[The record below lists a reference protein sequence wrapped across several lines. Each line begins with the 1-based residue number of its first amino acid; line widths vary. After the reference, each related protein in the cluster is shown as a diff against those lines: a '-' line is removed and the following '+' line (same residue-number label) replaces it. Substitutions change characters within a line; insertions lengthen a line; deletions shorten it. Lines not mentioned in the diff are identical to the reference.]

1 MAIRPQSYL
10 ISALQCLALLG
21 LPFLSFS
28 AMPLGNERL
37 FGGAEITTL
46 NGEDDKKPILPAG
59 ISPCGG
65 SLNIFPPPSLSD
77 GPR

>member
-1 MAIRPQSYL
+1 MSRIVGPP
-10 ISALQCLALLG
+10 
-21 LPFLSFS
+21 LPPLSS
-28 AMPLGNERL
+28 SEMPLGNERL